1 MYARPGG
8 LGSQCSVVGTA
19 SRYSGWVP
27 GSPRRQSMADQFPGG
42 ELWPMAGANSPPTLS
57 ARPDGL
63 DGKARP
69 ASGHGRPWQAGSGR
83 VIVSRRLC
91 DSTYCCSRL
100 TCERSS
106 HSLPIPQMTQ
116 QAVPTGPSLH
126 LFLMRRANACWGKYK
141 QDCIVTVSN
150 LSDALPLRQ

>member
-1 MYARPGG
+1 M
-8 LGSQCSVVGTA
+8 VGTA
-19 SRYSGWVP
+19 SSHSGWVP

-83 VIVSRRLC
+83 VIVSRSCVTLRTVAPGCAARGRPTAYLV
-91 DSTYCCSRL
+91 
-100 TCERSS
+100 
-106 HSLPIPQMTQ
+106 PIPQMTQ
-116 QAVPTGPSLH
+116 QAVPKALLAPS
-126 LFLMRRANACWGKYK
+126 LMRRAKACWGKYK

-150 LSDALPLRQ
+150 MSDALPLRQ